1 MAVSPLDLLQMARQ
15 LMSEEKEI
23 NYRSAANRAYYC
35 AFHACTFVAA
45 SLPQSSNRRGGPHE
59 KLIAKLKNHPVR
71 RPSRARDNSIRALGN
86 FLDNGK
92 ALRVEA
98 DYRIGGEFNR
108 NKAEE
113 LILTAVRIGEIITEI
128 ERN

>member
-1 MAVSPLDLLQMARQ
+1 MAVTPRDLLQMARQ
-15 LMSEEKEI
+15 LMSESKEI
-23 NYRSAANRAYYC
+23 NYRTAANRAYYC
-35 AFHACTFVAA
+35 AFHACGLVAN
-45 SLPQSSNRRGGPHE
+45 SLPQDSRRGGGSHE
-59 KLIAKLKNHPVR
+59 KLISKLKNHPVR
-71 RPSRARDNSIRALGN
+71 RSSRARDNSIRALGN

-98 DYRIGGEFNR
+98 DYRIGGEFKR

-113 LILTAVRIGEIITEI
+113 LILTAVKIADIISEI